1 MCGGKK
7 GGIPGGGMPGGGI
20 IPPPMG
26 GCMFG
31 GIGGMFLGGGPNR
44 FLGGGPY
51 RGSNGGGP
59 PNLFLKSL
67 GGGPL
72 GLCPPYG
79 PLIWSGG
86 PLNLGGPRLY
96 RSPLLGG
103 PP

>member
-1 MCGGKK
+1 
-7 GGIPGGGMPGGGI
+7 
-20 IPPPMG
+20 
-26 GCMFG
+26 MFG